1 MVVLEEKNT
10 IRRINLCVKSFCLLN
25 LLAIAEG
32 IKGALFDAPHVAVTG
47 KPVKGRPFSWLALL
61 YSSFMNVQSLF
72 VDPKGEKRKWFTK
85 LIQDPYYQKH
95 YPLFVEHLQ
104 NELCHVR
111 CYKSP

>member
-1 MVVLEEKNT
+1 LIYASNRFV
-10 IRRINLCVKSFCLLN
+10 FLN

-47 KPVKGRPFSWLALL
+47 KTGKGKTFLVGLLFL

-104 NELCHVR
+104 KMSYVTLDATNPR
-111 CYKSP
+111 N

>member
-1 MVVLEEKNT
+1 MRQIVL
-10 IRRINLCVKSFCLLN
+10 SFESS
-25 LLAIAEG
+25 AIAEANR
-32 IKGALFDAPHVAVTG
+32 ALFDAPHVAVTETG
-47 KPVKGRPFSWLALL
+47 KGKTFFSWLALL

-95 YPLFVEHLQ
+95 YPCLEHLQ